1 MKEKER
7 VRVFILMEIN
17 ILENSLE
24 AKEMAK
30 VFIILKCIM
39 KNMSTISKKITIVKK
54 QNYLII
60 SAYADDIEDFAECV
74 QSMIVEGWQ
83 LNGGISSSTSMLYQS
98 LRKI

>member
-1 MKEKER
+1 MNTLPYLYFN
-7 VRVFILMEIN
+7 FIKYKTLITLIN
-17 ILENSLE
+17 NLLSNIFFYKMLHGKSINY
-24 AKEMAK
+24 
-30 VFIILKCIM
+30 I
-39 KNMSTISKKITIVKK
+39 KKITIVKK

-60 SAYADDIEDFAECV
+60 SAYADDIEEFAESV